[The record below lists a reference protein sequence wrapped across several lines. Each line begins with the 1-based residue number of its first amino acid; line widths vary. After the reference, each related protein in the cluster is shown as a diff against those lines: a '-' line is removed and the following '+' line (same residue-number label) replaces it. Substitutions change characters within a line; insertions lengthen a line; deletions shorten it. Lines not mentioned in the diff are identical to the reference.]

1 MNLEDNAKRLLLII
15 LSEHSGHENRIKRR
29 DLLDRLNHHLSFNEI
44 SIFERRVIGD
54 RKMRDLLEEVRN
66 EKRGAWVCAALEGG
80 YFMAKDVDE
89 LDDYTQADL
98 NRAYNLY
105 NRVRTQRNHA
115 KLTTEDLTTPQI
127 RMPL

>member
-15 LSEHSGHENRIKRR
+15 LSEHSGHKNRISRR
-29 DLLDRLNHHLSFNEI
+29 DLLDRLNRHLGI
-44 SIFERRVIGD
+44 TDKRVIGD

-66 EKRGAWVCAALEGG
+66 EKKGAYICATLEGG

-89 LDDYTQADL
+89 LDDFTQSDL
-98 NRAYNLY
+98 NRAYALF
-105 NRVRTQRNHA
+105 NRVRTQRTHA
-115 KLTTEDLTTPQI
+115 KLTTEDLTSPQI

>member
-15 LSEHSGHENRIKRR
+15 LSEHSGHENRISHR
-29 DLLDRLNHHLSFNEI
+29 DLLDCLNRHLGFTDKRI
-44 SIFERRVIGD
+44 IGD
-54 RKMRDLLEEVRN
+54 RKMRDLLEEVRK
-66 EKRGAWVCAALEGG
+66 EERGAWVCATLEGG
-80 YFMAKDVDE
+80 YFMAKDLDE

-98 NRAYNLY
+98 NRAYALF

-115 KLTTEDLTTPQI
+115 KLTTEDLTSPQI